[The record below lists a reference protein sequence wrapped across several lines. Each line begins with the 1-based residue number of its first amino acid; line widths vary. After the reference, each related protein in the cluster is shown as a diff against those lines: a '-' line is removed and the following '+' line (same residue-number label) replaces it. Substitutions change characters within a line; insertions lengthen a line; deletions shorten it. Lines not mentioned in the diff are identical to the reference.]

1 MRRCHNIITF
11 YGLYHHVCD
20 LYGAYDARTGHH
32 HCHYLLHFQDGHP
45 PHGYDDRDHDLD
57 HGHDR
62 DRDHDHDRDHDRDR
76 DCDRDRILTQEYHLS
91 HGRCTRR

>member
-11 YGLYHHVCD
+11 YGLYHHDGD

-32 HCHYLLHFQDGHP
+32 YCHYLLHFQDGHP
-45 PHGYDDRDHDLD
+45 PHGYDDRDHD
-57 HGHDR
+57 R
-62 DRDHDHDRDHDRDR
+62 DR
-76 DCDRDRILTQEYHLS
+76 DRDRILTQEYHLS